1 MIKFKSVSWIALL
14 MLLGGACK
22 TSSQSSPNALPLEQ
36 ITSLSLAEWVVAC
49 QSELDN
55 IETGEQSKAELQLL
69 ANTTDCAS
77 AYPIV
82 KRIIETYSKR

>member
-1 MIKFKSVSWIALL
+1 MIKFRSISWIALL
-14 MLLGGACK
+14 MLLEGACK

-36 ITSLSLAEWVVAC
+36 LTSLSRADWIVAC

-55 IETGEQSKAELQLL
+55 NETGGQSKAELQLL
-69 ANTTDCAS
+69 ADTADCDS

-82 KRIIETYSKR
+82 KRIVEEYSKR